1 MDATKVLT
9 KICTKCPEGPTAKP
23 QSAFY
28 VDNSRYDRLS
38 PYCKQCLKEKAA
50 KPAQVAKRKAYKAAY
65 HVRHAAK
72 INARSIQWVRDH
84 REQFHLRQKRYRT
97 RHKDRIDAYNA
108 VYRTTNRAL
117 CRLREQRSRLKNR
130 NYYALKRQ
138 LWQRLNRNKV
148 AEYEHKRRALAK
160 SIPYIE
166 EVDIAVLFVRDRG
179 MCSICHKRVRRFKDG
194 SIEGSRDHIIPVTI
208 PGSEHSYKNMALAH
222 TWCNSRKGNRAIPQQ
237 MRLF

>member
-1 MDATKVLT
+1 MELT
-9 KICTKCPEGPTAKP
+9 KICTKCPEGPAAKP

-65 HVRHAAK
+65 HVQHAEK
-72 INARSIQWVRDH
+72 INARSIQWAKDH
-84 REQFHLRQKRYRT
+84 PEQFRARKSRWRATHKPQILAAAARYR
-97 RHKDRIDAYNA
+97 AENLL
-108 VYRTTNRAL
+108 L
-117 CRLREQRSRLKNR
+117 CRARARLSRMRKPA
-130 NYYALKRQ
+130 YYALRRK
-138 LWQRLNRNKV
+138 LWRVLNRNKV
-148 AEYEHKRRALAK
+148 AEYQHKRRALEQN
-160 SIPYIE
+160 IPYVE

-179 MCSICHKRVRRFKDG
+179 ICSICHKRVRRFKDG
-194 SIEGSRDHIIPVTI
+194 SVQGSRDHIIPVTM

-222 TWCNSRKGNRAIPQQ
+222 TWCNSRKGNRAVPQQ